1 MENKNNSLIVVT
13 KSIFNKIKNFFRNIF
28 NKKVIENEPSE
39 SSNKIEDINTITE
52 KIEEVENSSY
62 NDKEEFF
69 KKYKEFKEGK
79 IKASDFTGAEK
90 VKLSSILDEE
100 LKINSKKL
108 EQIQKMVKSNS

>member
-1 MENKNNSLIVVT
+1 MENKNNSLMVVT
-13 KSIFNKIKNFFRNIF
+13 KSIFDKIKNFFRNIF
-28 NKKVIENEPSE
+28 NKKVIEDMPSE
-39 SSNKIEDINTITE
+39 NSN
-52 KIEEVENSSY
+52 KIEEVESASY
-62 NDKEEFF
+62 DDKEEFF

-79 IKASDFTGAEK
+79 IDASDFTGAEK